1 MLPYAYYF
9 KLKNI
14 NCVKRFR
21 QIVGWDPYKT
31 LIINATNDEE
41 WTRQQVEE
49 YRDGQKNAS

>member
-21 QIVGWDPYKT
+21 QIVGWNPRKT

-41 WTRQQVEE
+41 WTRQQVDIFA
-49 YRDGQKNAS
+49 RWR